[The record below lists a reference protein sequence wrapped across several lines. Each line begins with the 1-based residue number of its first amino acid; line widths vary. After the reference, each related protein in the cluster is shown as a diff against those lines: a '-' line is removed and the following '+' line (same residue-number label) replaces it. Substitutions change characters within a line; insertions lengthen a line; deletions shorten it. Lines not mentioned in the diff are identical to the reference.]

1 MEFDKGHFVDC
12 DQAKAYQDLNE
23 KPQQQAQKKKLCEK
37 LWQRGRF
44 NEL

>member
-23 KPQQQAQKKKLCEK
+23 KPQQQAQKSYAKSYGKGAI
-37 LWQRGRF
+37 Q
-44 NEL
+44 